1 MFRKQIYNIN
11 VVAQSTLYRHV
22 SLSLDKVFFIITST
36 LFPMNTSNK
45 VWNLSTKLEIN
56 HSLGLKMAMTSKKNI
71 MYYIFTGTVSLT
83 DERTALAL

>member
-1 MFRKQIYNIN
+1 
-11 VVAQSTLYRHV
+11 
-22 SLSLDKVFFIITST
+22 
-36 LFPMNTSNK
+36 MNTPNK

-56 HSLGLKMAMTSKKNI
+56 HSLRLKMVMTSKKNI

>member
-1 MFRKQIYNIN
+1 MKF
-11 VVAQSTLYRHV
+11 
-22 SLSLDKVFFIITST
+22 FFIITST
-36 LFPMNTSNK
+36 LFPMNTPNK

-56 HSLGLKMAMTSKKNI
+56 HSLGLKMVMTSKKNI

>member
-1 MFRKQIYNIN
+1 
-11 VVAQSTLYRHV
+11 
-22 SLSLDKVFFIITST
+22 
-36 LFPMNTSNK
+36 MNTPNK

-56 HSLGLKMAMTSKKNI
+56 HSLGLKMVMTSKKNI